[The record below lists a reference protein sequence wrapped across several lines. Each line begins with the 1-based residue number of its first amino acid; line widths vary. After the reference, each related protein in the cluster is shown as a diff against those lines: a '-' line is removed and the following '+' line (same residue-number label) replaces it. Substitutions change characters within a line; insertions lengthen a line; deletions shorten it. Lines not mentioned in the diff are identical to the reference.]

1 MKINGYTII
10 DELSQG
16 PISTVFLGR
25 QDALNRQVFIK
36 RLNTQWLGENDLRER
51 FRREALICARLNH
64 PNIVQVIDVGTE
76 PDNLYI
82 ISEYVNGV
90 NLGAFLKA
98 QPDLPI
104 AMVLWLSREIIQ
116 GLAYAHEHGILHRD
130 IKPENIMLS
139 RDGGVKISDFGLAR
153 AEDLPSLTFQGEV
166 VGTPAYMSPE
176 QARLG
181 TVDQRSDL
189 FSLGITLYEVCGGPS
204 PFKGENLVSSIEKLM
219 KGNPRPIS
227 EINPDLPDWFAEM
240 VMQLLAKSAD
250 KRPESAQALLE
261 LPGFL
266 RLPTQL
272 PQLREML
279 KTSFPDLAHPIISP
293 GQVTPAA
300 LPTPAAAPKAF
311 PLLPLGALLLVIFLA
326 GGFWYGFGTGEPQ
339 KASTQT
345 PALRPPD
352 SLADTTANL
361 AQQTGQPAENPSQ
374 PSIRQEEPAPRT
386 AKPQTVKPE
395 TLVAASVNTP
405 EPARQDSLPATGP
418 EQRPEVGP
426 GRLWLICSPWAKV
439 FADGKY
445 LDTTPLTRPI
455 EFAPGTVDLMLS
467 HPDFPP
473 LHRNVEIRSGKTD
486 TLSFAL
492 REFFGFVDLTVRP
505 WATVFLNGEKK
516 GTTPLEHPIALTP
529 GRYLLR
535 LEHPQMEAWSDSI
548 DVLAGQ
554 VYQNNITLQS
564 GGR

>member
-189 FSLGITLYEVCGGPS
+189 FSLG
-204 PFKGENLVSSIEKLM
+204 
-219 KGNPRPIS
+219 
-227 EINPDLPDWFAEM
+227 
-240 VMQLLAKSAD
+240 
-250 KRPESAQALLE
+250 
-261 LPGFL
+261 
-266 RLPTQL
+266 
-272 PQLREML
+272 
-279 KTSFPDLAHPIISP
+279 
-293 GQVTPAA
+293 
-300 LPTPAAAPKAF
+300 
-311 PLLPLGALLLVIFLA
+311 
-326 GGFWYGFGTGEPQ
+326 
-339 KASTQT
+339 
-345 PALRPPD
+345 
-352 SLADTTANL
+352 
-361 AQQTGQPAENPSQ
+361 
-374 PSIRQEEPAPRT
+374 
-386 AKPQTVKPE
+386 
-395 TLVAASVNTP
+395 
-405 EPARQDSLPATGP
+405 
-418 EQRPEVGP
+418 
-426 GRLWLICSPWAKV
+426 
-439 FADGKY
+439 
-445 LDTTPLTRPI
+445 
-455 EFAPGTVDLMLS
+455 
-467 HPDFPP
+467 
-473 LHRNVEIRSGKTD
+473 
-486 TLSFAL
+486 
-492 REFFGFVDLTVRP
+492 
-505 WATVFLNGEKK
+505 
-516 GTTPLEHPIALTP
+516 
-529 GRYLLR
+529 
-535 LEHPQMEAWSDSI
+535 
-548 DVLAGQ
+548 
-554 VYQNNITLQS
+554 
-564 GGR
+564 